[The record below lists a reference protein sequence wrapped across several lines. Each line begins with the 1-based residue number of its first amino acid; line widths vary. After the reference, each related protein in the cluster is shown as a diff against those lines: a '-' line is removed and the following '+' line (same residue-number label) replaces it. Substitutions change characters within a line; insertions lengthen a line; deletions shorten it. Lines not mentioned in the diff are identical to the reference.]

1 MSILI
6 VDEFGCFVGKSG
18 DLVQVRKSGETLT
31 ERPIDDLACIALE
44 GRGISISVDLVH
56 ECARRG
62 IPIDCLDFDGEPFA
76 KIMSPMLTAT
86 VETRREQLD
95 AYDDERGLSIARE
108 LVVSKLA
115 NQRSLLLYFAKYR
128 RKTEPE
134 LADALQEAANDI
146 ARLASEC
153 RAVPGPNIDA
163 ARPSILNTEGRAG
176 SVYWEAVWKLLPP
189 ELSPGKRVH
198 QGATDPINV
207 LLNYGY
213 GILQSQCW
221 TAVLLAGLDP
231 FGGFIHVDRPGR
243 PSLVLDLQEPF
254 RQPVV
259 DRTVISVINKGFRP
273 RFEDNARLDK
283 QSRRQFAAQVLERM
297 ETPTDFAGN
306 KEALKHIIVR
316 QARSI
321 AVAVRGEKPFR
332 GFTMRW

>member
-1 MSILI
+1 MSILL
-6 VDEFGCFVGKSG
+6 VDDFGCFVGKSG
-18 DLVQVRKSGETLT
+18 DLVQVRKSGETLI
-31 ERPIDDLACIALE
+31 ERPIEDLACIALE
-44 GRGISISVDLVH
+44 GRGISISIDLIH

-62 IPIDCLDFDGEPFA
+62 IPIDCLNFDGEPFA

-108 LVVSKLA
+108 VVLSKLA

-128 RKTEPE
+128 RKSEPA
-134 LADALQEAANDI
+134 LADSLQETAAEI
-146 ARLASEC
+146 AALSTECQALA
-153 RAVPGPNIDA
+153 GPNVNA
-163 ARPSILNTEGRAG
+163 TRPSLLNIEGRAG
-176 SVYWEAVWKLLPP
+176 AAYWEAVWRLLPP
-189 ELSPGKRVH
+189 DVSPGKRIH
-198 QGATDPINV
+198 QGATDPVNV

-213 GILQSQCW
+213 GILQAQCW

-243 PSLVLDLQEPF
+243 PSLVLDLQELF

-259 DRTVISVINKGFRP
+259 DRTVISAINKGFRP
-273 RFEDNARLDK
+273 RFEADARLDK